1 MKILELSFCL
11 NMQFHDYLGNKSMT
25 YFNQIEFLE
34 NKKYA
39 FLKLSDNRTFLS
51 MVIGINIFEFM
62 KGQAGFLS

>member
-1 MKILELSFCL
+1 MKILEPSFCL

-25 YFNQIEFLE
+25 YLNQIEFLE
-34 NKKYA
+34 NKKYT

-62 KGQAGFLS
+62 KGQAGFFS